1 MIEKGD
7 FLAIVGNNGCG
18 KSTLCKTLNG
28 LIPHF
33 IVGDM
38 DGDIIIDGLNTKEQE
53 IGTLARKVGYVYQ
66 DFENQIVCPTVL
78 EDASYACLNYAM
90 PDYEEKGKEALNV
103 CGLSSKTG
111 DYVWQLSGGQKHL
124 LALAGTAALSP
135 DILILDEPI
144 AQLDPAHAD
153 GGGVQWVLPAKEAMR
168 RTAELQGCN
177 IFPPQVAIA
186 AERMIDAG
194 LLPKEPFLQKEE
206 ELPVDVAEGVRVFTP
221 YLKSKGPAYKQPLQR
236 ELKRDTI
243 VDFKNVTVKYR
254 AVKGEPPKIFDD
266 FSLQIGKGEKI
277 ALIGSNGAGK
287 STMLKMMMGLIR
299 PESGQVLLN
308 DRPTADLPKEELG
321 RTISMVYQNPEEMFI
336 KDSIRKDIEYAMM
349 VRKVEDYQKRTD
361 ELLEMFRLTDLQD
374 RDGRLLS
381 GGQMR
386 RASLAIGI
394 ALQPEIL
401 LLDEPT
407 ANLDIATR
415 REIMKTLQMLKGIT
429 DTVVIATHD
438 MQLVCDWAERLIVL
452 SAGYVI
458 ADGTKEEIFAD
469 MYVRQ
474 QVGIRP
480 PQICDMG
487 RALGIEN
494 PCFTIDE
501 FMEYFRGEK
510 YA

>member
-1 MIEKGD
+1 
-7 FLAIVGNNGCG
+7 
-18 KSTLCKTLNG
+18 
-28 LIPHF
+28 
-33 IVGDM
+33 
-38 DGDIIIDGLNTKEQE
+38 
-53 IGTLARKVGYVYQ
+53 
-66 DFENQIVCPTVL
+66 
-78 EDASYACLNYAM
+78 
-90 PDYEEKGKEALNV
+90 
-103 CGLSSKTG
+103 
-111 DYVWQLSGGQKHL
+111 
-124 LALAGTAALSP
+124 
-135 DILILDEPI
+135 
-144 AQLDPAHAD
+144 
-153 GGGVQWVLPAKEAMR
+153 
-168 RTAELQGCN
+168 
-177 IFPPQVAIA
+177 
-186 AERMIDAG
+186 
-194 LLPKEPFLQKEE
+194 
-206 ELPVDVAEGVRVFTP
+206 
-221 YLKSKGPAYKQPLQR
+221 
-236 ELKRDTI
+236 
-243 VDFKNVTVKYR
+243 
-254 AVKGEPPKIFDD
+254 
-266 FSLQIGKGEKI
+266 
-277 ALIGSNGAGK
+277 
-287 STMLKMMMGLIR
+287 MLKLMMGLIR
-299 PESGQVLLN
+299 PESGQVLL
-308 DRPTADLPKEELG
+308 RGKQAADLPKEELG

-349 VRKVEDYQKRTD
+349 VRQVEDYQKRTD

-415 REIMKTLQMLKGIT
+415 REIMKTLRMLKGIT